1 MVIDGASL
9 LLKLSHAIVSQYL
22 FTPNGTVERMVK
34 KLHLYNRAI
43 VFLCCEWINIGVAM
57 LVLVNCKREVHSNDR
72 KKLYPCYCASLRNMN
87 SLTELFIYVGLGHN
101 YNWE

>member
-22 FTPNGTVERMVK
+22 FTPNGTVDRIVK

-43 VFLCCEWINIGVAM
+43 FFLYCEWINIGVAM
-57 LVLVNCKREVHSNDR
+57 LVLVKCKREVYSDNGKQLNLDE
-72 KKLYPCYCASLRNMN
+72 C
-87 SLTELFIYVGLGHN
+87 
-101 YNWE
+101 